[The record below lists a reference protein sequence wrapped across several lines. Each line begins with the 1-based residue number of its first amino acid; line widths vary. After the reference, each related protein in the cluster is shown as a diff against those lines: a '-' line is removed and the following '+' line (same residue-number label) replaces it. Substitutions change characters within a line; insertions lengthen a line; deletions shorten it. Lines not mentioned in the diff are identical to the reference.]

1 MIVSLFFF
9 LICFD
14 PSASRASTRRS
25 RSASE
30 VVWSSVSV
38 VVVALMSD
46 RLPDH
51 VPEAAVVE
59 HIGVEQLVAADLGP
73 ARDVGTGAGVG
84 REELEQVARAR
95 VLERPSEGD
104 ERPRARLTLGI
115 DGARDD
121 IHGCGTSKTLS
132 GTRWCEMGASGGAV
146 PLSAGT
152 GADAVRDHGRDGAD
166 LARSNHCRCN
176 ILLADHREG
185 QRPERRGYG
194 TRTGSTR
201 HPAGPPR

>member
-14 PSASRASTRRS
+14 RSASSASTRCS

-30 VVWSSVSV
+30 VVSSSVSV
-38 VVVALMSD
+38 VAVVLMSGH
-46 RLPDH
+46 LPDH

-59 HIGVEQLVAADLGP
+59 HLGLEQLVAADLGP
-73 ARDVGTGAGVG
+73 TRDVGTGAGVG
-84 REELEQVARAR
+84 REELEEVARGG

-115 DGARDD
+115 AGARDD
-121 IHGCGTSKTLS
+121 IHGCGTSKTVR

-166 LARSNHCRCN
+166 LARSDHCRCN
-176 ILLADHREG
+176 ILL
-185 QRPERRGYG
+185 
-194 TRTGSTR
+194 
-201 HPAGPPR
+201 